1 MKFLLMMNA
10 PYGQAGDHEIFS
22 WPPEAIQA
30 HVDYWGELNR
40 ELKEAGE
47 FVGVHALTPPKQ
59 ARIVRAGS
67 DGLPAITDGPFPES
81 KEFLA
86 GFWTVDV
93 ESAER
98 ALQIAAKAS
107 AAPGPDG
114 EPLHMA
120 IEVRQ
125 VMSAPAS
132 DQA

>member
-10 PYGQAGDHEIFS
+10 PYGQAGDHDIFS
-22 WPPEAIQA
+22 WPQEAVEA
-30 HVDYWGELNR
+30 HVEYWNTLNR

-59 ARIVRAGS
+59 AHIVRAGA
-67 DGLPAITDGPFPES
+67 DGLPAITDGPFPET

-93 ESAER
+93 ESAGR
-98 ALQIAAKAS
+98 AHQIAAKAS

-114 EPLHMA
+114 EPLFIP